1 MKTTQSYSIRF
12 AKFGTVSHATLRT
25 EDLLESFANELEWQ
39 ISRNGDFLSRPE
51 NFAMRDR
58 LNSLLGEAQDMWNE
72 DGQTLQDEDAA
83 AEMVNERLPDALNE
97 FAAPYAYF
105 GAHEGDGSDFGYWP
119 HIDGVRES
127 VDFVSSQDQEY
138 PADDFQGE
146 WMHINERGNCTLY
159 VRTNGKD
166 SEIWSIV

>member
-1 MKTTQSYSIRF
+1 MNTTASNTLRF

-25 EDLLESFANELEWQ
+25 EDLLESFASELEWQ
-39 ISRNGDFLSRPE
+39 VRRNGDFLSRPE

-58 LNSLLGEAQDMWNE
+58 LNNLVGLAQDAWAE
-72 DGQTLQDEDAA
+72 DGQTLQDENAA
-83 AEMVNERLPDALNE
+83 AEMINGLQDALNE

-105 GAHEGDGSDFGYWP
+105 GAHPGDGSDFGYWP
-119 HIDGVRES
+119 DIDGVRES
-127 VDFVSSQDQEY
+127 VDFMSSQDQEY